1 MVGLPGFEQ
10 GSIEPKRVSSIDW
23 PKYRQYLESK
33 YVESYAKSLF
43 RHSRQY
49 HSWLYDVNEIQL
61 SKPTNRN
68 NIINGL
74 TALSKFLGIYDS
86 FKNSM
91 RVHGVKRVRPDSI
104 QSFMRIFNS
113 KAHEGIEEWYR
124 DAYAVLKDHQKLYL
138 KFMLLSGVRVTEG
151 IQAFNLIAELG
162 AKYPEEYYNEDT
174 KFLEH
179 YRYPNLFLRSSKN
192 LYVSAVPKK
201 LLDEISES
209 PRVVYNPIKKRLRR
223 AGLDM
228 RFKQLRSYY
237 ATKMREMGLLSEQI
251 DLVQGRVGKSIFLQ
265 HYFKQDAEILSSKI
279 LALLHNLENPVVC

>member
-1 MVGLPGFEQ
+1 MGLPGFEP
-10 GSIEPKRVSSIDW
+10 GSIEPKRPRNIDW
-23 PKYRQYLESK
+23 AKYRQYLESK

-43 RHSRQY
+43 RHSRKY

-61 SKPTNRN
+61 SKPANRN

-91 RVHGVKRVRPDSI
+91 RVHGVKRVRPDPM

-124 DAYAVLKDHQKLYL
+124 NAYAVLKDHQKLYL

-162 AKYPEEYYNEDT
+162 AKYTEEYYNQDT

-179 YRYPNLFLRSSKN
+179 YRYPKLFLRSSKN
-192 LYVSAVPKK
+192 LYVSAVPKV
-201 LLDEISES
+201 LLDQISKS
-209 PRVVYNPIKKRLRR
+209 TRVVYNPIKKRLRR
-223 AGLDM
+223 AGIEM

-237 ATKMREMGLLSEQI
+237 ATRMREMGLLSEQI

-265 HYFKQDAEILSSKI
+265 HYFKQDAKLLGNKISK
-279 LALLHNLENPVVC
+279 LLPKIEESLGF

>member
-1 MVGLPGFEQ
+1 MGLPGFEP
-10 GSIEPKRVSSIDW
+10 GSIELKGPRNIDW
-23 PKYRQYLESK
+23 AKYKQYLDSK

-43 RHSRQY
+43 RHSLKY
-49 HSWLYDVNEIQL
+49 HSWLYNVNEIQL

-86 FKNSM
+86 FKNSL
-91 RVHGVKRVRPDSI
+91 RVHGIKRVRPDLM

-124 DAYAVLKDHQKLYL
+124 DAYAVLKDNQKLYL

-151 IQAFNLIAELG
+151 VQAFNLIADLG
-162 AKYPEEYYNEDT
+162 AKYAGEYYNEDT

-179 YRYPNLFLRSSKN
+179 FRYSKLFLRYSKN
-192 LYVSAVPKK
+192 LYVSAVSEE
-201 LLDEISES
+201 LLDEVSKS
-209 PRVVYNPIKKRLRR
+209 TKVVYNPIRKRLRR
-223 AGLDM
+223 AGLGM
-228 RFKQLRSYY
+228 RFKHLRSYY

-251 DLVQGRVGKSIFLQ
+251 DLVQGRVGKSIFCNTT
-265 HYFKQDAEILSSKI
+265 SSKTQYF
-279 LALLHNLENPVVC
+279 